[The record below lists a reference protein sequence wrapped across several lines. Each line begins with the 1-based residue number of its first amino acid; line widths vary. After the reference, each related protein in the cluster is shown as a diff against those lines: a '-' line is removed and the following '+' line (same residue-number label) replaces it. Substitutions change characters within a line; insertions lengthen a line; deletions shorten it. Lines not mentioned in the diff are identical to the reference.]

1 MQTHIS
7 TANYMA
13 IPGLM
18 PGTLI
23 VGNRKNVDDIISIV
37 CDEFGLTSEEIKS
50 RHRYRRLTDARSIAI
65 FLIRKHT
72 NYSLFDTAKIFGGRD
87 HTTALHS
94 LKRIQELMDT
104 EPDLK
109 NRILLIENKLS

>member
-13 IPGLM
+13 IPGLV
-18 PGTLI
+18 PGTVI
-23 VGNRKNVDDIISIV
+23 VGDRKNVEDIISIV
-37 CDEFGLTSEEIKS
+37 CDEFELTDAEIKS
-50 RHRYRRLTDARSIAI
+50 KHRHRRLSEARSVAI

-72 NYSLFDTAKIFGGRD
+72 TFSLFETARLFGGRD
-87 HTTALHS
+87 HTTAMHS
-94 LKRIQELMDT
+94 LKRVQDLIAT
-104 EPDLK
+104 EPNFK